1 MINCDSLLINL
12 LSLNVRGLK
21 ANSDYVRLLLSD
33 YCPVILCICEHW
45 LHSFESSLVPDLIGD
60 YQFVIATVEEPHAY
74 IPRFIRGR
82 SGVAILWS
90 PELNDLIFPITS
102 PRNDRLLGIRIST
115 FSRPTV
121 VFSVYLPCRS
131 GGTDPFKYVMDELDS
146 LFTLFPDDI
155 ILFAGDFNANPGVL
169 IDDLSYPPNEQGI
182 ILNRYLEKWN
192 YVSSHLQPSLNL
204 SRQFLTHE
212 SEAHSS
218 FSILDHV
225 LCPKHFVSEF
235 RSAFVDT
242 EHPLNSSDH
251 LPVVCSFPIQFKPVL
266 PPPSIDHPGA
276 IPLSVNWSRCDSV
289 MKERYADSVEALLP
303 DVPSVVSIHIIEDII
318 ESVTHTLLS
327 SASTC
332 LPVSR
337 YQKHVRPF
345 WNNELRRLHTLMK
358 VAYRNWVKIGK
369 SAVPMDYSR
378 RSYKESKTVFRR
390 ELRKAKRQELDHFY
404 NSLDLSDRGIY
415 RHIRLRN
422 GKVSSG
428 TNFIIVDN
436 VRFEGSCVRD
446 GWSVYFNKLASPDT
460 TTFSQSHFTSI
471 NTRILSILLDD
482 DLNDLSP
489 VSITPDMVAQAISSL
504 ALKKAA
510 GPDGLSGE
518 HFSFGPVMS
527 IARILAPVFQALLT
541 THYIP
546 NSLRLAYIIPIL
558 KGRHLDPSNP
568 SNYRGISVGSIFSK
582 LFEFIILHEYL
593 FSLSDKLHPLQGG
606 FRQGLRT
613 SHTSYILNECIV
625 NSRETGSKCFVAFL
639 DARKAFDT
647 VWHDGLFVKLFDL
660 GINLHIWHT
669 LYFWYRHLQ
678 SCIKWSGGFSEPF
691 PIHQGV
697 RQGAL
702 LSPLLYSLFINDLLS
717 DLEES
722 GVGIY
727 INSIFCGTPT
737 YADDMSLVAQDPVDL
752 QVMLDIASR
761 YSYNWQ
767 YTFNP
772 SKSKVMVFGESSVSR
787 KRNRSDRSWFIN
799 SFLIAE
805 TDTWVHLGITLSV
818 SRSSLY
824 HTLHS
829 ISSARSAF
837 FSLQSIGSRFGCLH
851 PSTSLKLYKAMVL
864 PILIFGLEVVFPSAS
879 EILMLERCQ
888 LSIFRIILGLPVR
901 APSYAIHYLLGT
913 LPIKLLLLKAH
924 LSFLFRLLSLPD
936 NNIFKRL
943 FLSRFHNSQYGFS
956 NHIVSILNELDF
968 PDVDELTTIFPS
980 KLAWS
985 AFVKCT
991 LYLHFYDLLDSEVHK
1006 MPSLAQISI
1015 IHPPKMARIH
1025 PILCYTKGDVKL
1037 NRLNNF
1043 RLRLLLHCSILNND
1057 TSMFHISNK
1066 YDQRSAVCPACGAD
1080 MEDSFHFVSVCPV
1093 YAHIRENL
1101 CSLLRIPSN
1110 EILFQHMFGNV
1121 WEPLPNFQLSLLQF
1135 LTELRSARSRYIM

>member
-1 MINCDSLLINL
+1 MPSTLYTITD
-12 LSLNVRGLK
+12 
-21 ANSDYVRLLLSD
+21 
-33 YCPVILCICEHW
+33 
-45 LHSFESSLVPDLIGD
+45 
-60 YQFVIATVEEPHAY
+60 
-74 IPRFIRGR
+74 PR
-82 SGVAILWS
+82 GVAILWS
-90 PELNDLIFPITS
+90 PKLNDLISPITS

-131 GGTDPFKYVMDELDS
+131 GGMDPFKSVMDELDS
-146 LFTLFPDDI
+146 LFALFPDDI

-212 SEAHSS
+212 SESHSS

-235 RSAFVDT
+235 RSAFVDI

-303 DVPSVVSIHIIEDII
+303 DVPSVVSICIIEDII

-369 SAVPMDYSR
+369 SADPMDYSR

-390 ELRKAKRQELDHFY
+390 ELRKAKRQELDNFY
-404 NSLDLSDRGIY
+404 NSLDLSDCDIY
-415 RHIRLRN
+415 CHIRLRN

-436 VRFEGSCVRD
+436 VRFEGSCIRD

-460 TTFSQSHFTSI
+460 TIFSQSHLTSI

-504 ALKKAA
+504 ALKKAV

-558 KGRHLDPSNP
+558 KDRHLDPSNP

-606 FRQGLRT
+606 FRQGLST

-660 GINLHIWHT
+660 GINL
-669 LYFWYRHLQ
+669 RPHLAH
-678 SCIKWSGGFSEPF
+678 FVF
-691 PIHQGV
+691 
-697 RQGAL
+697 
-702 LSPLLYSLFINDLLS
+702 
-717 DLEES
+717 
-722 GVGIY
+722 
-727 INSIFCGTPT
+727 
-737 YADDMSLVAQDPVDL
+737 LV
-752 QVMLDIASR
+752 
-761 YSYNWQ
+761 
-767 YTFNP
+767 P
-772 SKSKVMVFGESSVSR
+772 SS
-787 KRNRSDRSWFIN
+787 
-799 SFLIAE
+799 
-805 TDTWVHLGITLSV
+805 
-818 SRSSLY
+818 
-824 HTLHS
+824 
-829 ISSARSAF
+829 
-837 FSLQSIGSRFGCLH
+837 
-851 PSTSLKLYKAMVL
+851 
-864 PILIFGLEVVFPSAS
+864 PIL
-879 EILMLERCQ
+879 
-888 LSIFRIILGLPVR
+888 
-901 APSYAIHYLLGT
+901 Y
-913 LPIKLLLLKAH
+913 
-924 LSFLFRLLSLPD
+924 
-936 NNIFKRL
+936 
-943 FLSRFHNSQYGFS
+943 
-956 NHIVSILNELDF
+956 
-968 PDVDELTTIFPS
+968 
-980 KLAWS
+980 
-985 AFVKCT
+985 
-991 LYLHFYDLLDSEVHK
+991 
-1006 MPSLAQISI
+1006 
-1015 IHPPKMARIH
+1015 
-1025 PILCYTKGDVKL
+1025 
-1037 NRLNNF
+1037 
-1043 RLRLLLHCSILNND
+1043 
-1057 TSMFHISNK
+1057 
-1066 YDQRSAVCPACGAD
+1066 
-1080 MEDSFHFVSVCPV
+1080 
-1093 YAHIRENL
+1093 
-1101 CSLLRIPSN
+1101 
-1110 EILFQHMFGNV
+1110 
-1121 WEPLPNFQLSLLQF
+1121 
-1135 LTELRSARSRYIM
+1135 